1 VDFIALMAD
10 ERRMWV
16 YAKEKKNGKGKR
28 SKEKDKVLLT
38 E

>member
-1 VDFIALMAD
+1 VDFIAPMAD

-16 YAKEKKNGKGKR
+16 YAKENKR
-28 SKEKDKVLLT
+28 METGREEKDKVLLT